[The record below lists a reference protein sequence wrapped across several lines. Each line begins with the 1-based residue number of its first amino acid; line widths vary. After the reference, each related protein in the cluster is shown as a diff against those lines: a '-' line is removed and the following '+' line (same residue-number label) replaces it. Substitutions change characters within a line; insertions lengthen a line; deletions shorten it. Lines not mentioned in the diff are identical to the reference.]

1 MTEKPAEPTA
11 APAPGTVAQA
21 SVYQRLRG
29 HLAALKLHAAA
40 EHLPGVLETA
50 TADGL
55 SLTAALERLLAIEVE
70 ATRGPPARRPAPVRV
85 PAQPRDPGRI
95 RLRRRPRRRPA
106 PDRRARHLPLPRHRD
121 QRAAARPTSYQR
133 FLTRRL
139 LRLQR

>member
-11 APAPGTVAQA
+11 APAPGMVAQA

-40 EHLPGVLETA
+40 ENLPAVLDTA

-70 ATRGPPARRPAPVRV
+70 ATEARRLAGRLRFASQPSPATLAGFDYDAAPAVDPHLIAELATCRYLETATNVLLLGPPVIN
-85 PAQPRDPGRI
+85 G
-95 RLRRRPRRRPA
+95 
-106 PDRRARHLPLPRHRD
+106 
-121 QRAAARPTSYQR
+121 S
-133 FLTRRL
+133 
-139 LRLQR
+139 